1 MRINFPKY
9 NKPLLKRVLELL
21 EGELITTNK
30 TIIGAI
36 NELASYLNKITS
48 AGEINLTSLIS
59 DITNLQ
65 SIVGDGDLSSVFYN
79 GNITQYLIELKQL
92 LDDTNSTTADIN
104 NQLGILYREKLDKA
118 DPGIEGSDKS
128 IVSNLNAL
136 IRKKIVIADINSL
149 LSQNLANGV
158 YEVIVTGN
166 QTVYTLIVELPQFR
180 LIGQNQIGVATS
192 TDTEFTFTNWDY
204 ANAEDIQ
211 ELAETINT
219 IKTDIG
225 DVPLHNK
232 KSIKSSINDLYAK
245 LSYTSNII
253 SNGNFEYFFKW
264 GELPY
269 QGAVITSNIIPGQYR
284 TYADIAKNNDSDP
297 FIGACL
303 ILLSQE
309 RNFVDLLGPNL
320 PSFIDDIKGVYSFG
334 EDITVDDTLQLALL
348 TMPKEY
354 LQYILNGSNPE
365 YVNHD
370 TTMNI
375 NNIYVS
381 SKTTGNEQFV
391 EETKN
396 AIVDIKNKIG
406 RSAIQTGDINI
417 INAINNIFLKFQNY
431 KSEVTTALNT
441 KQNAHNPL
449 LPTES
454 KYIGGAIVE
463 IHNLLKDLNTR
474 FDTLEETIDNI
485 NERVSELEV
494 KINNL
499 ENPVT
504 EE

>member
-21 EGELITTNK
+21 EGDLITTNK

-48 AGEINLTSLIS
+48 AGEMNITSLIS

-65 SIVGDGDLSSVFYN
+65 SIVGDGDLSSIFYN

-92 LDDTNSTTADIN
+92 LDDTNNTTADIN
-104 NQLGILYREKLDKA
+104 NQLVILYREKLDKA
-118 DPGIEGSDKS
+118 DPSIEGNDKS
-128 IVSNLNAL
+128 IVNNLNAL
-136 IRKKIVIADINSL
+136 IRKKIVVTNVNSL

-166 QTVYTLIVELPQFR
+166 KTVYTLIVESPQFR

-192 TDTEFTFTNWDY
+192 TDTKFTFTNWNY
-204 ANAEDIQ
+204 ANADDIQ
-211 ELAETINT
+211 ELAETVNT

-225 DVPLHNK
+225 DVPLHNN
-232 KSIKSSINDLYAK
+232 KSIKSSIDDLYAK

-284 TYADIAKNNDSDP
+284 TYADITKNNESDP
-297 FIGACL
+297 IIGACL
-303 ILLSQE
+303 ILLAKDF
-309 RNFVDLLGPNL
+309 NFVNLLGPNL
-320 PSFIDDIKGVYSFG
+320 PLFKDDIKGIYSFG

-348 TMPKEY
+348 TIPKEY
-354 LQYILNGSNPE
+354 LQDILNGYNPE

-370 TTMNI
+370 TTMNV

-406 RSAIQTGDINI
+406 NSALQTGDTNI
-417 INAINNIFLKFQNY
+417 INAINKIFSSFRNY
-431 KSEVTTALNT
+431 KSEVKTALDT

-449 LPTES
+449 LTTES

-463 IHNLLKDLNTR
+463 IHKGLNDLNTS
-474 FDTLEETIDNI
+474 FNALVETVDDI
-485 NERVSELEV
+485 NKRVSELEV

-499 ENPVT
+499 ENPAT